1 MTQVRKFGRKSKHN
15 NLILYIAIL
24 ALVLI
29 FSVTTKNFF
38 SGTNLKAILQSMAT
52 LSVLAFGETFILS
65 IGETDISN
73 GAMLS
78 LSPVIFAALYM
89 RDVPFLPALIL
100 GILATLALGLLNALV
115 IVKAGLPSFIGTL
128 GVSGVA
134 MGLTRIIA
142 NNKPILM
149 EHQGMLKVFGGE
161 TAGIPNAVLW
171 MAAMLLIGDFIIRR
185 TRFGRNL
192 LCIGDN
198 REAAMIYGIRIN
210 RHVILAFLLD
220 AVFVTTAGFMEC
232 CRSTYVTAGV
242 GEALVLNSIVAS
254 VIGGTA
260 VSGGR
265 ANMIGTFMG
274 ALFITIV
281 ANGLFMFAISP
292 YLTNIIV
299 GLVIIVV
306 LTGNALMSNRE
317 QELKRT

>member
-1 MTQVRKFGRKSKHN
+1 MTQARITGRKTRRN
-15 NLILYIAIL
+15 NWILYLAIL
-24 ALVLI
+24 ILVLI
-29 FSVTTKNFF
+29 FSLTTKNFF
-38 SGTNLKAILQSMAT
+38 SVNNFKAILQSMAT

-65 IGETDISN
+65 LGETDISN

-78 LSPVIFAALYM
+78 LSPVIFAALFM
-89 RDVPFLPALIL
+89 RQIPFPAALVISIL
-100 GILATLALGLLNALV
+100 GTLSLGLLNAVV

-134 MGLTRIIA
+134 MGLTRIIT
-142 NNKPILM
+142 NNKPLLM
-149 EHQGMLKVFGGE
+149 EHSGMLNLFGGE
-161 TAGIPNAVLW
+161 IFGIPCTVIW
-171 MAAMLLIGDFIIRR
+171 MAVMLLLGDFIISR

-198 REAAMIYGIRIN
+198 REAAAIYGISVN
-210 RHVILAFLLD
+210 RHVMLAFLLT
-220 AVFVTTAGFMEC
+220 AVFVIIAGFMEC
-232 CRSTYVTAGV
+232 NRSTYVTAGA

-265 ANMIGTFMG
+265 ANMFGTFIG

-281 ANGLFMFAISP
+281 SNGLFMFAISP
-292 YLTNIIV
+292 YLTNIII
-299 GLVIIVV
+299 GFVIILV
-306 LTGNALMSNRE
+306 LTGNAYLSNRE